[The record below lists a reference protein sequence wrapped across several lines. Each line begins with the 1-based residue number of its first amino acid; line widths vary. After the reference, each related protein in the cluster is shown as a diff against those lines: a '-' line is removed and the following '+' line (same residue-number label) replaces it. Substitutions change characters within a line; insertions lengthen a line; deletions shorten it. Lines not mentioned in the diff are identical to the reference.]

1 MSAFITLPVTLP
13 ISAKDGDAAVH
24 HYLFYKEHTAK
35 RTSEELP
42 QKKTLFVL
50 NPPLDAEAGLA
61 AVFSAAGEVVSVVRT
76 TMQGH
81 RAGGSGGAGAGSASI
96 PIAYVVFK
104 KAASLQKALHF
115 DPTEERMLP
124 QRPAE
129 AFGLQRWREEY
140 EAARPDA
147 AELQAR
153 IDADLAAFDD
163 EKARDKAL
171 RMAMDGKED
180 EEGWTVVVKGGKMVA
195 EDAAGTGQVN
205 VDQNPKKR
213 AKKDRELQNFY
224 RFQQKD
230 ARKDQIAS
238 LRKKFDL
245 DKMRISQMKGDRKFR
260 PY

>member
-1 MSAFITLPVTLP
+1 M
-13 ISAKDGDAAVH
+13 H

-35 RTSEELP
+35 RASKELP

-61 AVFSAAGEVVSVVRT
+61 AVFSAAGEVASVTRT

-81 RAGGSGGAGAGSASI
+81 RAGLSRGGGTGSTSI
-96 PIAYVVFK
+96 PVAYVVFT
-104 KAASLQKALHF
+104 KAASLQKALKF
-115 DPTEERMLP
+115 DLTEDRVLP
-124 QRPAE
+124 RRPAA
-129 AFGLQRWREEY
+129 AFGVNRWREEY
-140 EAARPDA
+140 DAARPDA
-147 AELQAR
+147 AELQEK

-163 EKARDKAL
+163 ERAREKAL

>member
-1 MSAFITLPVTLP
+1 M
-13 ISAKDGDAAVH
+13 H

-35 RTSEELP
+35 QASKDLP
-42 QKKTLFVL
+42 QKRTLFVL

-61 AVFSAAGEVVSVVRT
+61 AVFSAAGKVESVVST

-81 RAGGSGGAGAGSASI
+81 RAGGSKGGGAGSATI
-96 PIAYVVFK
+96 PVAYVVFQK
-104 KAASLQKALHF
+104 VGSLQKALQF
-115 DPTEERMLP
+115 DSSEERLLP

-129 AFGLQRWREEY
+129 AFGLQRWQDEY
-140 EAARPDA
+140 DAARPDA

-180 EEGWTVVVKGGKMVA
+180 EEGWTVVVKGGRMVA
-195 EDAAGTGQVN
+195 EDAAGGDGGGA
-205 VDQNPKKR
+205 DQNPKKR

-230 ARKDQIAS
+230 ARKDQIAA

-245 DKMRISQMKGDRKFR
+245 DKMRITQMKGDRKFR